1 MLWGNQKTDPETEER
16 GREKGKQ
23 YFQLRERLPVQHRY
37 EEEEEEEEE
46 EGREVKEKGCFGG
59 TKKPTQRR
67 RNERERKGNNFVN

>member
-37 EEEEEEEEE
+37 EEEGGGGG
-46 EGREVKEKGCFGG
+46 EGRKVKEKGALEE
-59 TKKPTQRR
+59 P
-67 RNERERKGNNFVN
+67 